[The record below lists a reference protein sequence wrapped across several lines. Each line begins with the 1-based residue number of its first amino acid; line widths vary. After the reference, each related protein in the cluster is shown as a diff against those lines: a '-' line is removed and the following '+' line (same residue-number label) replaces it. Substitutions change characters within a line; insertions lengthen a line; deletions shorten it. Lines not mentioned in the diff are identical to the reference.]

1 MIGEASDNTIKVRPH
16 HYETNLF
23 LFYFYYE
30 PSEHRDIN
38 KITIEVVSTG
48 SSLYD
53 IGYVDSSNTFHQ
65 ATNVKIDGT
74 STPVPVDFPSNSVGH
89 TFTFDNIN
97 VGPGTPMKFV
107 LRNTSDFM
115 AIRRIY

>member
-16 HYETNLF
+16 HHETNLF

-30 PSEHRDIN
+30 PSEYRDIN

-53 IGYVDSSNTFHQ
+53 IGYV
-65 ATNVKIDGT
+65 
-74 STPVPVDFPSNSVGH
+74 
-89 TFTFDNIN
+89 
-97 VGPGTPMKFV
+97 
-107 LRNTSDFM
+107 
-115 AIRRIY
+115 